1 MPLTSTAISL
11 LQSSSRPERKRKKWG
26 DAVGQDNIHVVFAEE
41 DALFR
46 LMEMGLRRALTP
58 EGEKTLRYFFG
69 EEFSAPLKELTT
81 MADRLDLPRD
91 IEVTV
96 CQDETILE
104 RTLPS
109 ADFVVLEASTLD
121 KQRVEACRAKT
132 RLIQQFGRSY
142 GNIDVAT
149 ARQLNIPVANL
160 ARLSSQSSA
169 DHITALILALA
180 RNLLQA
186 HRAVVGRRDPSAPPV
201 FATDPPRNK
210 FNWAQIRGFKVL
222 SRSTIGFIGLGE
234 NSGFVAKRM
243 RDMGMRVL
251 YFKRNRLSAEE
262 ENEFSGVSF
271 APLDELLAQSDFVS
285 LHIPYGKN
293 TEKFAGRDFFAKMK
307 RGAYLI
313 NSARGG
319 ILDEVALYES
329 LKSGHLRGAALDV
342 YRYEPVPADTPLL
355 DLENVLWTP
364 HISGGEPEYMIIESE
379 AVLTNITNVF
389 HGRPPQGLIP
399 EFVS

>member
-1 MPLTSTAISL
+1 VAQKP
-11 LQSSSRPERKRKKWG
+11 
-26 DAVGQDNIHVVFAEE
+26 IHVVFAEE

-58 EGEKTLRYFFG
+58 EGEKILRYFFG
-69 EEFSAPLKELTT
+69 DEFSAPKKY
-81 MADRLDLPRD
+81 RN
-91 IEVTV
+91 IF
-96 CQDETILE
+96 
-104 RTLPS
+104 S
-109 ADFVVLEASTLD
+109 ASTLGK
-121 KQRVEACRAKT
+121 KQIEACAGKAK
-132 RLIQQFGRSY
+132 LIQQFGRSY

-149 ARQLNIPVANL
+149 ARKLKIPVANL

-180 RNLLQA
+180 RNLFAA
-186 HRAVVGRRDPSAPPV
+186 HRSVVARRDPAAPPA

-210 FNWAQIRGFKVL
+210 FNWACIRNFKIL

-251 YFKRNRLSAEE
+251 YFKRTRLSPEE
-262 ENEFSGVSF
+262 EKNFGGVVY

-285 LHIPYGKN
+285 LHVPYGKE

-307 RGAYLI
+307 PGAYLI
-313 NSARGG
+313 NTARGG
-319 ILDEVALYES
+319 ILDEAALYES
-329 LKSGHLRGAALDV
+329 LKSGHLGGAALDV
-342 YRYEPVPADTPLL
+342 YRYEPVPSDTPLL

-364 HISGGEPEYMIIESE
+364 HISGGDPNFMIDEAE
-379 AVLTNITNVF
+379 AVLTNISRVF
-389 HGRPPQGLIP
+389 QGKAPEGLIP
-399 EFVS
+399 

>member
-1 MPLTSTAISL
+1 M
-11 LQSSSRPERKRKKWG
+11 
-26 DAVGQDNIHVVFAEE
+26 
-41 DALFR
+41 FR
-46 LMEMGLRRALTP
+46 LMEIGLRRALTP

-69 EEFSAPLKELTT
+69 EGLDAPLKELTT

-91 IEVTV
+91 IGVTV
-96 CQDETILE
+96 CQDETALD

-121 KQRVEACRAKT
+121 KKRVEACRGKT

-149 ARQLNIPVANL
+149 ARQLNIPVTNL

-169 DHITALILALA
+169 DHITALIIALA

-186 HRAVVGRRDPSAPPV
+186 HRAVVARRDPSATPV
-201 FATDPPRNK
+201 FAKDPPRNK

-251 YFKRNRLSAEE
+251 YFKRTRLNPEE
-262 ENEFSGVSF
+262 ENNFGGI
-271 APLDELLAQSDFVS
+271 AYTPLDELLAQSDFVS

-307 RGAYLI
+307 RGAHLI

-329 LKSGHLRGAALDV
+329 LKSGHLAGAALDV
-342 YRYEPVPADTPLL
+342 YRYEPVPPDTPLL
-355 DLENVLWTP
+355 DLDSVLWTP
-364 HISGGEPEYMIIESE
+364 HISGGEPEYMINEAE
-379 AVLTNITNVF
+379 AVLTNIANVF
-389 HGRPPQGLIP
+389 HGRRPQGLIP

>member
-1 MPLTSTAISL
+1 M
-11 LQSSSRPERKRKKWG
+11 
-26 DAVGQDNIHVVFAEE
+26 GQDSIHVVFAEE

-46 LMEMGLRRALTP
+46 LMEMGLRRTLTP

-69 EEFSAPLKELTT
+69 EEFSAPLKTLTT

-104 RTLPS
+104 QTLTY

-121 KQRVEACRAKT
+121 KARVEACHTKT

-142 GNIDVAT
+142 GNIDIST
-149 ARQLNIPVANL
+149 ARRLNIPVANL

-180 RNLLQA
+180 RNLIQA
-186 HRAVVGRRDPSAPPV
+186 HRSVVERRDSSVPPV
-201 FATDPPRNK
+201 FAKDPPRNK
-210 FNWAQIRGFKVL
+210 FNWTQIHGFKVL
-222 SRSTIGFIGLGE
+222 SHSTIGFIGLGE

-251 YFKRNRLSAEE
+251 YYKRNRLSPEE
-262 ENEFSGVSF
+262 ESKFGGVSY
-271 APLDELLAQSDFVS
+271 ALLDELLAQSDFVS

-293 TEKFAGRDFFAKMK
+293 TEKFAGREFLTKMK

-329 LKSGHLRGAALDV
+329 LKSGHLAGAALDV
-342 YRYEPVPADTPLL
+342 YRYEPVPPDTPLL
-355 DLENVLWTP
+355 ELENVLWTP
-364 HISGGEPEYMIIESE
+364 HVSGGEPEYMINESE
-379 AVLTNITNVF
+379 AVLTNIADIV
-389 HGRPPQGLIP
+389 HGRPVQSLIP
-399 EFVS
+399 KFLP